1 MTALPNFGEVGKDIK
16 TRLETL
22 ESKDDSHNSKI
33 GSLETKTTN
42 HDTQIK
48 KLQNAETELRDSLSA
63 FTLFNS
69 ENEI

>member
-22 ESKDDSHNSKI
+22 ESKEDSHNSKI

-42 HDTQIK
+42 HDTEIK
-48 KLQNAETELRDSLSA
+48 KLQSAEAELKDSLSA
-63 FTLFNS
+63 FALFNR
-69 ENEI
+69 ENGI